1 MNPLRRLTVLLRNGA
16 LWTVLLIGVLFTLL
30 GALAFLVAAF
40 FIWMSSLTSPA
51 AAAAI
56 TGGTLIILAIVA
68 GLIGGTILS
77 RMRARQPSF
86 VGSLGGTLGLAA
98 RVIAM
103 AVRSD
108 PRKALIL
115 SIVAGALAEYM
126 TSERKK

>member
-16 LWTVLLIGVLFTLL
+16 LWTVLLIGVLLTLL
-30 GALAFLVAAF
+30 GALGFLVAAF
-40 FIWMSSLTSPA
+40 FIWMSNLTSPA

-56 TGGTLIILAIVA
+56 TGGTLIVLAIVA
-68 GLIGGTILS
+68 GLTGGAILN

>member
-1 MNPLRRLTVLLRNGA
+1 MNPLRRLSALLRNAA
-16 LWTVLLIGVLFTLL
+16 LWSGLLIAVLFMLL
-30 GALAFLVAAF
+30 GALGFLIAGF
-40 FIWMSSLTSPA
+40 YIWMSHLTSPS

-56 TGGTLIILAIVA
+56 TGGALALLAILAGV
-68 GLIGGTILS
+68 IGGIVLS

-98 RVIAM
+98 RIIGI